1 MQYEHS
7 ETRPPSSAP
16 TVGSGAPQPVKI
28 LVAGGFGVGK
38 TTMVGA
44 ISEIEP
50 LTTEATMTAYSESVD
65 DTSKID
71 RKTSTT
77 VAMDFGR
84 ITIDSELIL
93 YLFGTPGQERFWFM
107 WDDLVDGALGAVV
120 LLDTRRIQDCF
131 AAIDFFESRG
141 VPFVAAVNQFD
152 DAGSYSL
159 EVVREAL
166 ALSEHVPLV
175 RADARSRESVKMVL
189 VALLEHLMRRAMDDQ
204 RSARRALTRPAR
216 RYEAEAPLVV
226 EDLKPPEEPPL
237 EPEPDPDVDEA
248 PEEPPSEEPPPE
260 EPPSEEPP
268 AEDWEDSDRGD
279 EREPES
285 FL

>member
-7 ETRPPSSAP
+7 DPRPPSSAP

-204 RSARRALTRPAR
+204 RSAQR
-216 RYEAEAPLVV
+216 V
-226 EDLKPPEEPPL
+226 
-237 EPEPDPDVDEA
+237 
-248 PEEPPSEEPPPE
+248 
-260 EPPSEEPP
+260 
-268 AEDWEDSDRGD
+268 
-279 EREPES
+279 
-285 FL
+285 